1 MQFRAAKFSIRETI
15 LDTDSLVRSKAAAGK
30 KDQEPNSSE
39 QAGLGKQEGPAPGRE
54 HSGFP
59 RVSSHWSWVK

>member
-30 KDQEPNSSE
+30 KDQEPHSSE
-39 QAGLGKQEGPAPGRE
+39 QAGCGRQEGPAPGRE
-54 HSGFP
+54 HSRFP
-59 RVSSHWSWVK
+59 GVSSH